1 MAEPKG
7 KEASEEGRPG
17 VINRLVWWLNV
28 LAVGVFLLTYLAPHI
43 SPRSAW
49 MLALLAMSYPYQ
61 LLLQF
66 GFILWW
72 TFFLRRRMLVSL
84 VVVLIGWSHV
94 GDHFQLF
101 GRSAP
106 AREVQGEG
114 VKLLS
119 WNVRLFD
126 LYNWTSDRSTRD
138 SIFSVLRREDADI
151 LCLQEFFHSPEE
163 KRFFRSKSEL
173 MQDMRYRYVHD
184 SYSHVGRFGSHFGI
198 ATFSTYPIVDRGVI
212 VFEEH
217 PHNQCIWSDI
227 AIGKDTIRV
236 YNAHLASYHFG
247 DDEHQFLKDLEEG
260 TDTENIKRGG
270 LRILKLL
277 RKGLRSRA
285 DEVEQI
291 AAHMAESR
299 YHVVYCGD
307 MNDVPMSY
315 SYATLRKGRRDA
327 FRESGR
333 GTGNTYIGRLPSLRI
348 DHILHDPE
356 LESWGHRTL
365 PEEYSDHHAITCII
379 APLAKKAST
388 AISDAE

>member
-151 LCLQEFFHSPEE
+151 LCLQEFFHSP
-163 KRFFRSKSEL
+163 
-173 MQDMRYRYVHD
+173 
-184 SYSHVGRFGSHFGI
+184 
-198 ATFSTYPIVDRGVI
+198 
-212 VFEEH
+212 
-217 PHNQCIWSDI
+217 
-227 AIGKDTIRV
+227 
-236 YNAHLASYHFG
+236 
-247 DDEHQFLKDLEEG
+247 
-260 TDTENIKRGG
+260 
-270 LRILKLL
+270 
-277 RKGLRSRA
+277 
-285 DEVEQI
+285 
-291 AAHMAESR
+291 
-299 YHVVYCGD
+299 
-307 MNDVPMSY
+307 
-315 SYATLRKGRRDA
+315 
-327 FRESGR
+327 
-333 GTGNTYIGRLPSLRI
+333 
-348 DHILHDPE
+348 
-356 LESWGHRTL
+356 
-365 PEEYSDHHAITCII
+365 
-379 APLAKKAST
+379 
-388 AISDAE
+388 